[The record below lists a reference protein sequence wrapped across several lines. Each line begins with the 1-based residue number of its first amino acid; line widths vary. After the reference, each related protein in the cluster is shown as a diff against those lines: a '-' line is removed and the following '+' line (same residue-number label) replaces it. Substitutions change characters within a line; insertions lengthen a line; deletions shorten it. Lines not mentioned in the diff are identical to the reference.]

1 MTLPVSLRVV
11 NEGLAF
17 LLELLALGALA
28 WWGWQSTGE
37 IWRILPAVAAP
48 ASAALLWGMFAA
60 PRARFKV
67 SAPTVLVVKAVVFGS
82 ATASLWV
89 VRGQVWAVT
98 FAVVVLANTALLTMD
113 RSATAR
119 RLGQPP
125 LPDGEF
131 GGHRT

>member
-28 WWGWQSTGE
+28 WWGWRSTGE

-48 ASAALLWGMFAA
+48 GAAALLWGMFAA

-67 SAPTVLVVKAVVFGS
+67 PATAVLLVKAMVFGS
-82 ATASLWV
+82 ATAALWV

-98 FAVVVLANTALLTMD
+98 FALVVLANTALLTMD
-113 RSATAR
+113 RSAAAR
-119 RLGQPP
+119 RAA
-125 LPDGEF
+125 
-131 GGHRT
+131 